1 MSTAMEMARYIIDKC
16 TREEKPVSNLQLQK
30 ILYYLQ
36 KTFLKNNNELFED
49 DFVAW
54 QFGPVVEEV
63 YYEYCSFGSMPIR
76 RVYIVNIDI
85 NPRIINPIIEKKRS
99 LDPWEMVAETHKK
112 NGAWYMTYLGGKGN
126 GRIIDKSLIAEKG

>member
-1 MSTAMEMARYIIDKC
+1 MNTATEMAHYIVDKC
-16 TREEKPVSNLQLQK
+16 TRDGAPVSNLQLQK

-36 KTFLKNNNELFED
+36 KTFLKNNDELFED

-76 RVYIVNIDI
+76 RVYLVNINV
-85 NPRIINPIIEKKRS
+85 NPRTINPIIEEKRS
-99 LDPWEMVAETHKK
+99 LNPWEMVAETHKK
-112 NGAWYMTYLGGKGN
+112 NGAWDMTYLGGKGN
-126 GRIIDKSLIAEKG
+126 GQIIAKKLIAEKG